1 MWVSFLSTTPSL
13 VSLIL
18 VPSPNS
24 NSLAANRYFTRVGA
38 IRYSKTK
45 TDHVYS
51 ECGFHRRNVLKCIG
65 ATVNIDRKSVV

>member
-1 MWVSFLSTTPSL
+1 MRVSFLSTTPSF

-38 IRYSKTK
+38 IRHSKIE

-51 ECGFHRRNVLKCIG
+51 EYGFHRRNVLKCIG
-65 ATVNIDRKSVV
+65 TTVNMF